1 MASDSLRQ
9 RAKRKLI
16 RVTFPDGKVICY
28 GNVISTFIAV
38 LCEIG
43 SDRFPEINLE
53 LCHLPLLAR
62 EVYPRYKA
70 WIKPV
75 CDGWYVN
82 TQSDTGQKYLQLRAI
97 SDSLDLGLDVEIGE
111 DFEKQDD
118 PNKSRGTKSKDSLLV
133 IFPDGEYIANQNPI
147 DTFLQCLWKIGI
159 EVIMR
164 KGIEWSGN
172 PLITSYQANNRQ
184 VQVDAN
190 RWATIPNTTKEKAK
204 LLKVIALH
212 LRLDIEIMVI

>member
-28 GNVISTFIAV
+28 GNVTSTFIAV

-133 IFPDGEYIANQNPI
+133 KFPDGEYIANQNPI